1 MKFAPEHKVAY
12 LKALV
17 TWACIACWIPL
28 SFYVHEN
35 LFNVFVFISYA
46 LFLMCGLAVFLW
58 IAALVVEVGKP
69 EHKDASGDWK
79 RKVTDKSLV
88 DTFAT
93 PLFNKSG
100 IDKVHSEREQIG
112 LDRVATYAI
121 TITMIIMG
129 HFWLATMWLS
139 TLILRSCKGE
149 ALTKFDSVFVEE
161 I

>member
-93 PLFNKSG
+93 PL
-100 IDKVHSEREQIG
+100 
-112 LDRVATYAI
+112 
-121 TITMIIMG
+121 
-129 HFWLATMWLS
+129 WLS